1 MRFGMYVAAA
11 IVLSAA
17 LFYPLSYL
25 FGAFFA
31 YTSGNAVAQYPAALR
46 HTLSAKHETYL
57 PYNEI
62 PRCAIDGAVS
72 VEDKRFFHHPGID
85 PIAIMR
91 VVFQNFHNDHQDH
104 GGSTVSQQL
113 ARLII
118 AEPRRQPSLLS
129 ELWSELRVVKY
140 GLVVEHDFSK
150 DKILELYL
158 NGIYYGRH
166 AQGFAQ
172 AAEAYF
178 HTGAA
183 GLSQAQCYY
192 LTGLPQAPSYYGSD
206 PQAAHKR
213 YLHVLETLRSNGRI
227 TTAQERV
234 LQTQIPV
241 NQFTTIQTSNY
252 FQTFHGGQCLGKC

>member
-1 MRFGMYVAAA
+1 MHFGMYVVAAV
-11 IVLSAA
+11 VLSAA

-25 FGAFFA
+25 LGTFFA
-31 YTSGNAVAQYPAALR
+31 YTSGDVVAQYPAALQ

-72 VEDKRFFHHPGID
+72 VEDKRFFLHPGID
-85 PIAIMR
+85 PIAILR
-91 VVFQNFHNDHQDH
+91 VVFQSFHNDHQDH

-118 AEPRRQPSLLS
+118 AEPRRQPSLLA
-129 ELWSELRVVKY
+129 ELWSELRVVKH
-140 GLVVEHDFSK
+140 GLIVENDFSK

-172 AAEAYF
+172 AAKAYF
-178 HTGAA
+178 HTDAA

-206 PQAAHKR
+206 PQAAHER
-213 YLHVLETLRSNGRI
+213 YLHVLETLRRNGRI
-227 TTAQERV
+227 TTAQERD
-234 LQTQIPV
+234 LQTQIPLRV
-241 NQFTTIQTSNY
+241 EG
-252 FQTFHGGQCLGKC
+252 TFSRRLKAIRRAF